1 MNDRN
6 IDAREPFW
14 ATLRKIVTNGG
25 ARRMTMSHPLSKIAH
40 DDEKKRKADQKRLP
54 PSFGTKMRA
63 ILTGGRKQL
72 QQPEKPRPLS
82 HWNVQAAVMPGHK
95 GKQPFEKRPHNHKR
109 NLEDL
114 LERDPF
120 DLD

>member
-6 IDAREPFW
+6 IDAHEPFW

-25 ARRMTMSHPLSKIAH
+25 ARRMTISHPLSKIVH

-72 QQPEKPRPLS
+72 QPPEKPRPLS
-82 HWNVQAAVMPGHK
+82 HWNVQAAVMAGAQ
-95 GKQPFEKRPHNHKR
+95 GKAAVRKTPTQSQAQPRGSVGAGSIRP
-109 NLEDL
+109 
-114 LERDPF
+114 
-120 DLD
+120 